1 MIAIS
6 TKINGAVQQKYQP
19 RFIDIEY
26 TVPWTTSHLTLDGM
40 VKSLES
46 MSSEHLDVIYTP
58 SYHLL
63 KRYITEHKKDHSW
76 VTKTSDP
83 QCNGGN
89 HTQRDSNTV
98 HLQNILNTTINLA
111 KVGHQD
117 LNLCLAQI
125 LPHFQN

>member
-1 MIAIS
+1 MIEIS

-19 RFIDIEY
+19 ILIDIEY

-46 MSSEHLDVIYTP
+46 MNSEHFDVIYTP

-63 KRYITEHKKDHSW
+63 KRYITEHNKDHSW
-76 VTKTSDP
+76 VTKTAEP
-83 QCNGGN
+83 QCNSGN
-89 HTQRDSNTV
+89 HTQRHSNTV

-111 KVGHQD
+111 NVGHQD

-125 LPHFQN
+125 LPHFQH